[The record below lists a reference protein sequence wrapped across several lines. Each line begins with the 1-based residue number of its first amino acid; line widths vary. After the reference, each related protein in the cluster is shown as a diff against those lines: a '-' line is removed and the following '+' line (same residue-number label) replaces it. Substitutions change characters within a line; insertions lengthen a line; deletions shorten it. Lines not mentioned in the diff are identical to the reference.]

1 MTSVSAPASARDLAG
16 RVDADAMAV
25 GVAAELLRECYPE
38 YASDA
43 GFVDALD
50 RSVRD
55 NIRTIVDLLA
65 GRVDLLAAQPADALT
80 FADLSAELG
89 IPVST
94 LERAYFLGAREFWRQ
109 WFDYALQEE
118 GPLEELIR
126 EPTLLLFEYIYR
138 VLGTVVGQY
147 DQTRSDMVR
156 TREHL
161 RRTVLAQIFEG
172 RATEES
178 PDELE
183 RALGYPVRATHVA
196 VCLQVADRAEA
207 DRHAAGLAAAVG
219 SKDVLVHQRAAKRFT
234 VWLARREGY
243 AEAERSALRSALEAS
258 DVHAAVSEPWPGV
271 EGLRRTRD
279 EIAMAA
285 GVQHAL
291 RSERIVA
298 YRDVRLDALLLADPE
313 NAKRFL
319 KEELGALA
327 GSDPRLKLIREALL
341 VWLSTGSHVSAAATL
356 GVHENTIRN
365 RVRQAE
371 DLLPGGVTLQRRT
384 ELQVALRLQRVL
396 G

>member
-1 MTSVSAPASARDLAG
+1 VSFTASASARDLAG
-16 RVDADAMAV
+16 RVDADAMA
-25 GVAAELLRECYPE
+25 AAVFEEILAECYPE
-38 YASDA
+38 FADDP
-43 GFVDALD
+43 GFVDSLE

-55 NIRTIVDLLA
+55 NIRTIVDMLA
-65 GRVDLLAAQPADALT
+65 GRVELLAAGPADALS

-94 LERAYFLGAREFWRQ
+94 LERAYLLGAGTFWRQ
-109 WFDYALQEE
+109 WFDRAREE
-118 GPLEELIR
+118 PDAPLDELIR

-138 VLGTVVGQY
+138 VLGTVVRRY

-161 RRTVLAQIFEG
+161 RRNVLAQIFDG
-172 RATEES
+172 RASAEP

-196 VCLQVADRAEA
+196 VCLEVADRAVA
-207 DRHAAGLAAAVG
+207 DAHAATLATAAG
-219 SKDVLVHQRAAKRFT
+219 SADVLVHQRAAKRFT
-234 VWLARREGY
+234 VWLARRNGWE
-243 AEAERSALRSALEAS
+243 ERERAALRAAL
-258 DVHAAVSEPWPGV
+258 DAAGVRAVVSEPWPGV
-271 EGLRRTRD
+271 DGLRRTRD
-279 EIAMAA
+279 EVAMAA
-285 GVQHAL
+285 GVQHAQ
-291 RSERIVA
+291 RADKVVA

-341 VWLSTGSHVSAAATL
+341 VWLQTGSHVAAAATL
-356 GVHENTIRN
+356 GVHENTVRN